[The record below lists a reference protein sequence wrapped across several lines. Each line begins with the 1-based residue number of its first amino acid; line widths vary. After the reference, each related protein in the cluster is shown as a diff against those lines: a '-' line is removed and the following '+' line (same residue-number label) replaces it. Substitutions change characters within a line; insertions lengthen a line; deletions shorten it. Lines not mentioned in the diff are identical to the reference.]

1 MSYGRIM
8 NHPILGEW
16 SERIAISFRFDD
28 QEYEAFEGET
38 IAAALL
44 AQGIRTLRY
53 HEETGAPRGFYCN
66 IGHCFECRVTVD
78 GIDGQRACLTPVK
91 NGMGIRTGKTLPS
104 PLKKGAHQP

>member
-1 MSYGRIM
+1 LSYGRIM
-8 NHPILGEW
+8 NHPILGAW
-16 SERIAISFRFDD
+16 SERKGISFRLDD

-53 HEETGAPRGFYCN
+53 HEDTGTPRGFYCN

-78 GIDGQRACLTPVK
+78 GIDGQRACLTPLK
-91 NGMGIRTGKTLPS
+91 NGMDIRTGRTLPS
-104 PLKKGAHQP
+104 PLKKGAHLP

>member
-16 SERIAISFRFDD
+16 SERKGITFRFDD
-28 QEYEAFEGET
+28 QEYEAFEGEA

-53 HEETGAPRGFYCN
+53 HEETRTPRGFYCN

-78 GIDGQRACLTPVK
+78 GIDGQRACLTLLT
-91 NGMGIRTGKTLPS
+91 NGLDVRTGKSLPS
-104 PLKKGAHQP
+104 PLKKGAHLP